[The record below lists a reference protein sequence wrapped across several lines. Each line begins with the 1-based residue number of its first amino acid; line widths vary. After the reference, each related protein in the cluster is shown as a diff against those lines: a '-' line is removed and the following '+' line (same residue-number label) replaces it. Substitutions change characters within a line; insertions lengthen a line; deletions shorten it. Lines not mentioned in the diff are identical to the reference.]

1 MRAQTKGRLWLIVGC
16 LIIACTFLSLS
27 ISPTISAESKG
38 IMTTQGLADSQWP
51 CFQGNGYHTGLSL
64 YDTSNV
70 DGTLR
75 WNYSIA
81 DSSPSD
87 PVIGRDGTI
96 YVGSIGLHEGIYA
109 FDSNGTL
116 KWSFAI
122 AGGVLSSPAID
133 AEGTIY
139 AGTWAGLPDG
149 FYALNPNGTLKW
161 SYATSGAM
169 MPPAIGKDGTIY
181 VGAFNISGSNSGI
194 NHFNLYAFN
203 QNGTLKWLYG
213 RIGAME
219 SSPAIDSSGVIYF
232 SYYENNYQQPFG
244 NGGSLTIYNGTLC
257 ALYPNG
263 TEKWSYKS
271 SSGVVT
277 SSPSIGK
284 DGTIYYGS
292 SDYSLTALNPD
303 GTIKWW
309 YFTGGPVTSS
319 PAIGPDSTI
328 YIGSSDG
335 KMNAVNPNGTLR
347 WSYVASGMMA
357 SSPAIGKEGTIY
369 FSTYNKGIC
378 ALNSDGTLR
387 WSSNLTGSESW
398 YRWSL
403 AIGNGTI
410 IIGSTHGLYTFGGS
424 TNILLILLIP
434 SIAIIIAVPAAIL
447 LIKRR
452 RKNSR

>member
-1 MRAQTKGRLWLIVGC
+1 MITCI
-16 LIIACTFLSLS
+16 FLGLS
-27 ISPTISAESKG
+27 ISPIISAESKG
-38 IMTTQGLADSQWP
+38 MMTTLELADHQWP
-51 CFQGNGYHTGLSL
+51 CFRGNEQHTGLSP
-64 YDTSNV
+64 YDTSHV
-70 DGTLR
+70 DGTLK
-75 WNYSIA
+75 WDYSIA
-81 DSSPSD
+81 DSTTSD
-87 PVIGRDGTI
+87 PVIGRDGTV
-96 YVGSIGLHEGIYA
+96 YVGSMGLHEGIYA
-109 FDSNGTL
+109 LDPNGTL

-122 AGGVLSSPAID
+122 AGGVLSSPAIGAD
-133 AEGTIY
+133 GTIY
-139 AGTWAGLPDG
+139 AGTWAGSPDG

-161 SYATSGAM
+161 SYATSGAV
-169 MPPAIGKDGTIY
+169 MPSVIATDGTIY

-263 TEKWSYKS
+263 TEKWSYRS
-271 SSGVVT
+271 STGVVT
-277 SSPSIGK
+277 SSPSIGI

-292 SDYSLTALNPD
+292 SDNSLVALNPD
-303 GTIKWW
+303 GSLKWW

-319 PAIGPDSTI
+319 PAIGPDGTI

-335 KMNAVNPNGTLR
+335 KLYAVNPNGTLR
-347 WSYVASGMMA
+347 WSYAASGMMA

-369 FSTYNKGIC
+369 LSTYNKGIC

-398 YRWSL
+398 YRWSP
-403 AIGNGTI
+403 AIGNGTLI
-410 IIGSTHGLYTFGGS
+410 VGSMHGLYMFDGS
-424 TNILLILLIP
+424 TDILLILLIP
-434 SIAIIIAVPAAIL
+434 AIAIIIAVPAAIL
-447 LIKRR
+447 LIMR
-452 RKNSR
+452 RKKKKP